1 MQVNGNCTEEISISY
16 HFNWRDENA
25 LSLKQLADSRNFTH
39 HQQQQQQQHLLFKED
54 KFTA

>member
-16 HFNWRDENA
+16 HFNWREENA
-25 LSLKQLADSRNFTH
+25 PSLKQLADSRNFTH
-39 HQQQQQQQHLLFKED
+39 KQQQQQQQHLLFKQD